1 MPKID
6 KKIIN
11 RRKSELKTIRDKLN
25 KNYLILMLNSSQ
37 EVIFETMVNGLS
49 VGYSQYYVRIY
60 VETNKKHANTENG
73 KFVFNN

>member
-1 MPKID
+1 MSKA
-6 KKIIN
+6 K
-11 RRKSELKTIRDKLN
+11 RELN

-60 VETNKKHANTENG
+60 VETNKKHAIIKPKALYADGIIGEEIDG
-73 KFVFNN
+73 